1 MNKMLTRESD
11 VVLIGAGIM
20 SATLGAFL
28 KEVEPDL
35 NITMFERLES
45 PAQESTHPWNN
56 AGTGHAAFCE
66 LNYTPQRSDGSV
78 DISKVVKINK
88 QFNRSLEFWSH
99 LVKKN
104 KMKAEDFI
112 YKCPHMSFVWGEDN
126 INFLQQRYKAMNKH
140 HFFKEMQYTEDKEQI
155 EKWAPLIMEGREKT
169 QKVAATYMDEGSD
182 INFGALTAGIISDL
196 SKAENFSL
204 NYNTEVRNFKKLED
218 GRWEV
223 EYKNLKTKEVGT
235 IIASFVFAGAGGEAL
250 TLLQKS
256 KIPQAKGYAGFPI
269 SGIWL
274 KCTSEELAHRHHVKV
289 YGKAEAGSPPMS
301 VPHLDART
309 VNEKR
314 SLLFGPYAGFSTK
327 FLKNGSYC
335 DLFKSMRINNL
346 KPMFK
351 AAKDNWDLTT
361 YLIKEVLKSKN
372 KQFLSLKE
380 YFPNAK
386 IEDWLQA
393 IAGQRVQII
402 KADEKKGGILE
413 FGTRVIT
420 CDDNSFVALLGA
432 SPGAS
437 IAADIAVNIIENS
450 FPEKLK
456 NNNWQEKIKNIL
468 PSYKKNTEEDELLYQ
483 NIHQELLTSL
493 KLN

>member
-1 MNKMLTRESD
+1 MNKILTRESD
-11 VVLIGAGIM
+11 VILIGAGIM

-35 NITMFERLES
+35 NITMFERLGS

-66 LNYTPQRSDGSV
+66 LNYTPQRADGSI
-78 DISKVVKINK
+78 DISKVIKINK

-99 LVKKN
+99 LVREN
-104 KMKAEDFI
+104 KVKAEDFI

-126 INFLQQRYKAMNKH
+126 IEFLNKRYKEMNKH
-140 HFFKEMQYTEDKEQI
+140 HFFKEMQYTEDKAQI
-155 EKWAPLIMEGREKT
+155 EKWAPLIMEGREKE

-182 INFGALTAGIISDL
+182 VDFGALTSEIISNL
-196 SKAENFSL
+196 SKEKNFSVH
-204 NYNTEVRNFKKLED
+204 YNMEVRNLKKLED

-223 EYKNLKTKEVGT
+223 EYKNLESKEVEK
-235 IIASFVFAGAGGEAL
+235 IIATFVFAGAGGEAL

-256 KIPQAKGYAGFPI
+256 KIPQAKGFAGFPI

-274 KCTSEELAHRHHVKV
+274 RCTAKELANRHHVKV

-309 VNEKR
+309 VKEKH

-346 KPMFK
+346 KPMLTV
-351 AAKDNWDLTT
+351 AKDNWDLTT
-361 YLIKEVLKSKN
+361 YLIKEVLKTKN

-386 IEDWLQA
+386 IEDWAQA

-402 KADEKKGGILE
+402 KADSEKGGILE

-420 CDDNSFVALLGA
+420 CDDKSFVALLGA

-437 IAADIAVNIIENS
+437 IAADIAINIIENS

-456 NNNWQEKIKNIL
+456 DSKWQEKIKNMI
-468 PSYKKNTEEDELLYQ
+468 PSYKENIEEDEALYQ
-483 NIHQELLTSL
+483 NIHQELLKTLNL
-493 KLN
+493 K